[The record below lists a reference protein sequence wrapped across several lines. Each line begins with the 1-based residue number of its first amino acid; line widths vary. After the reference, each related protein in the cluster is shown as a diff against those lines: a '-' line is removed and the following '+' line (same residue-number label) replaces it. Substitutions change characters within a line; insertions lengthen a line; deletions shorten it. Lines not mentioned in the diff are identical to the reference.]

1 MAIAGPDGVD
11 AAIKAGVDLD
21 GRPITEAMLALYNQ
35 VMDLESQRAR
45 SGVLKSMR
53 NRVVKTGAKHFD
65 QDTLNQR
72 LLDAGWDGLK
82 DKEIAFFYGVSPC
95 DGDALP
101 GSILAELLHRV
112 DHLWLELFQGTG
124 LAQIK
129 AFASGVLGQVLEM
142 KGSLSIGKEL
152 NRRALTALAKR
163 IAERQ
168 KRSVFSE
175 LPIHRVDM
183 TE

>member
-21 GRPITEAMLALYNQ
+21 GSPIPEAMLALYNQ

-82 DKEIAFFYGVSPC
+82 DKEIAFFFG
-95 DGDALP
+95 
-101 GSILAELLHRV
+101 
-112 DHLWLELFQGTG
+112 
-124 LAQIK
+124 
-129 AFASGVLGQVLEM
+129 
-142 KGSLSIGKEL
+142 
-152 NRRALTALAKR
+152 
-163 IAERQ
+163 
-168 KRSVFSE
+168 
-175 LPIHRVDM
+175 
-183 TE
+183 